1 MDGVQKVSIVIPGQY
16 VNQKFRLGGA
26 MVQEIIFAFVA
37 GSIPAI
43 IIYAFEGAES
53 FLLFIQSMSPGTPYA
68 WYMFALIAVQFFLWW
83 VNRHRR
89 PSEGVSR
96 LFVRAE
102 KFWAQVSFSL
112 LGVSRLILGALLVI
126 LFVYYHH
133 EGQLPPNML
142 FLTGTAIILY
152 ASSVSTMAWLQSEA
166 SMIPRDTSHWKKDLT
181 GKDL

>member
-1 MDGVQKVSIVIPGQY
+1 MPILIPGQY

-181 GKDL
+181 GKGL